1 MQPEN
6 GSDDI
11 VQDTEQI
18 HLNDVLDNDQTD
30 GKSMLQPSSSLAS
43 NEIKKSAFPSS
54 ITAVIPFTTRTKMIK
69 AIFFLYFAS
78 QAIEWENYPNIWLR

>member
-6 GSDDI
+6 GPDNI

-18 HLNDVLDNDQTD
+18 PLNDVQSFDDVLDTGQTD

-54 ITAVIPFTTRTKMIK
+54 NNAVIPFTIRTKMIK
-69 AIFFLYFAS
+69 AISFLYFAS
-78 QAIEWENYPNIWLR
+78 